1 MPQAE
6 RQQQHPKKLFAQ
18 GLQKKKRRPNPTQS
32 CLCAAPQLK
41 LNLWLGFGSGYGP
54 GRWAMGYGLPA
65 CQAQWNSRH
74 VRPKNK
80 KIKERERGR
89 EASRA
94 FAAFI
99 NFEYKAALK
108 NWTEKKNG
116 AQNALTVFYTD
127 THTHR
132 DTRAQLYVYY
142 MISFFYFINTFFL
155 FLLFRLCNAVQLGE
169 AWNRCY
175 VQPAL
180 PDSSNSLLTLSLPL
194 SPSLCLMPINV
205 LYWFLNCVV
214 IVVQIIKVF
223 RLCQATL
230 LNYGQTFV
238 FWP

>member
-6 RQQQHPKKLFAQ
+6 RRQQHPKKLFAQ
-18 GLQKKKRRPNPTQS
+18 GPQKKKKTKPNP
-32 CLCAAPQLK
+32 K
-41 LNLWLGFGSGYGP
+41 LPVRGTSAEAEPVTGFWFWLWSWALGN
-54 GRWAMGYGLPA
+54 GLRPA
-65 CQAQWNSRH
+65 CLPGTMEFKACTAKKQ
-74 VRPKNK
+74 KNK
-80 KIKERERGR
+80 RERERGR

-127 THTHR
+127 THR

-142 MISFFYFINTFFL
+142 MICFFYFINTFFL

-180 PDSSNSLLTLSLPL
+180 PDSSSSILTLSLPL